1 MRVPK
6 ARALRHAAALAA
18 LALLAGCDGLVGDG
32 THSLSVSDGKVVVA
46 GPPGFCIDPE
56 ASHPEATAPFILLG
70 SCAAIT
76 GQQTTDTPTS
86 RAVLTAAVSAGA
98 AGGTVA
104 GSERELTGF
113 FRSAEGRKA
122 LSRSANAQ
130 TVRVMGISHVDG
142 VMVIHARDTS
152 AFPGQAVA
160 PDYWRALFDLN
171 GHIVALSVIAVPQ
184 APFTDTAGL
193 RLLEQFV
200 SAVRGASPGG
210 PPAAAAPTG

>member
-1 MRVPK
+1 MRVPQ
-6 ARALRHAAALAA
+6 AQALRRLLAVGV
-18 LALLAGCDGLVGDG
+18 LAVLAGCDGLGGDG
-32 THSLSVSDGKVVVA
+32 THSVSVSDGKVVVA
-46 GPPGFCIDPE
+46 GPPGFCVDPQ

-76 GQQTTDTPTS
+76 GQETADTPTS

-104 GSERELTGF
+104 GSERELTAF
-113 FRSAEGRKA
+113 FRSPDRRKA
-122 LSRSANAQ
+122 LSRSGNAQ
-130 TVRVMGISHVDG
+130 TVRVLGITHIDG

-171 GHIVALSVIAVPQ
+171 GHIVALSVISVPQ

-193 RLLEQFV
+193 HLLEQFV
-200 SAVRGASPGG
+200 SAVRGASPGAA
-210 PPAAAAPTG
+210 PAAATPSG